1 MKKFIAFL
9 LVCAFMLSMAITAS
23 ASDVV
28 KKNDS
33 LNISSDELDKLMIE
47 SPNSQVVKKYNTVF
61 RFVFPETSS
70 IDEVLRIEGVGDQR
84 YMIFEGDKLVS
95 YQRLQEGKTEKILS
109 DNPAWDIVY
118 ERELEFVSKMRAG
131 NELLSKISSDIEVS
145 NVYYFYDTAYLGS
158 CIYYE
163 TNLGDYVYYKSYI
176 SSSVASAKKNNYLF
190 PAADFVEMITRVA
203 NWWKEH
209 PDWDGGSYDIA
220 DYMDVSKYDMDSPS
234 FDVKPLSNT
243 SVTPDNGN
251 GADNKPTFYDNKLAF
266 WGTIAAAGAVLMLA
280 VILTVKYIVKRGK
293 NKAA

>member
-9 LVCAFMLSMAITAS
+9 LVFAFLLSMAITAS

-61 RFVFPETSS
+61 IFVFPETTS
-70 IDEVLRIEGVGDQR
+70 IDEVLRKNIGDQR

-145 NVYYFYDTAYLGS
+145 NVYYFYDTAYLGFS
-158 CIYYE
+158 R
-163 TNLGDYVYYKSYI
+163 S
-176 SSSVASAKKNNYLF
+176 
-190 PAADFVEMITRVA
+190 RVS
-203 NWWKEH
+203 
-209 PDWDGGSYDIA
+209 D
-220 DYMDVSKYDMDSPS
+220 
-234 FDVKPLSNT
+234 
-243 SVTPDNGN
+243 
-251 GADNKPTFYDNKLAF
+251 
-266 WGTIAAAGAVLMLA
+266 
-280 VILTVKYIVKRGK
+280 
-293 NKAA
+293 

>member
-1 MKKFIAFL
+1 MKKYIAFL
-9 LVCAFMLSMAITAS
+9 LVFAFMLSMAITAS

-95 YQRLQEGKTEKILS
+95 YQRLRGDKAEKILS

-131 NELLSKISSDIEVS
+131 NELLSKISADIEVS
-145 NVYYFYDTAYLGS
+145 NAYYFQDTDLDS

-163 TNLGDYVYYKSYI
+163 TNLGDYVYYKSCI
-176 SSSVASAKKNNYLF
+176 SYSAASEKKNNYLF
-190 PAADFVEMITRVA
+190 PAADFVDLITRVA

-209 PDWDGGSYDIA
+209 PDWDGGSTDIA

-251 GADNKPTFYDNKLAF
+251 GADNKPTFYDNKLAL
-266 WGTIAAAGAVLMLA
+266 WGTIAAAGAVLALA